1 MTRFLMAALLFVSA
15 CNTELYDT
23 APGDGFFT
31 GSLLVMWVDAGSG
44 DEGDGRFVY
53 VPDTRGGKGLTF
65 HRGGAAGDV
74 TTITPGLMYTD
85 GGSIPRLLQPFNGLN
100 PWGYAPAYMAHD
112 WLFVARK
119 CLNDDIRTPEYKAL
133 ESLEFDDSVRIMA
146 EAVKALESAR
156 RVSDA
161 DIDKQAITLA
171 VSSSISQRRWNE
183 TGACETNKVTPEHV
197 KQIQARL
204 NIGIRSKIASVM
216 VDGER
221 VAPADIVGQISF

>member
-1 MTRFLMAALLFVSA
+1 
-15 CNTELYDT
+15 
-23 APGDGFFT
+23 
-31 GSLLVMWVDAGSG
+31 
-44 DEGDGRFVY
+44 
-53 VPDTRGGKGLTF
+53 
-65 HRGGAAGDV
+65 
-74 TTITPGLMYTD
+74 
-85 GGSIPRLLQPFNGLN
+85 
-100 PWGYAPAYMAHD
+100 
-112 WLFVARK
+112 
-119 CLNDDIRTPEYKAL
+119 
-133 ESLEFDDSVRIMA
+133 MA

-216 VDGER
+216 GDGER